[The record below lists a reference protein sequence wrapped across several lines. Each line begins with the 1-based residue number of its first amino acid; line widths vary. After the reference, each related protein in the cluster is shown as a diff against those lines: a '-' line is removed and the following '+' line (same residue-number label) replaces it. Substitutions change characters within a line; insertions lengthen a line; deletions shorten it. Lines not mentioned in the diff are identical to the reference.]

1 MLSLTVPTD
10 FGTIYTPQQVGELTT
25 LASGRGLSAHLDGAR
40 IANALAVLGCSPADL
55 TWRVGI
61 DALSLGA
68 MKNGVLSTDAIVCF
82 DPAIAEQLVYRT
94 KRSGHVASKMRFQS
108 VQLIAYLTDDLWLRL
123 AGRSNATMARLAA
136 GLDKLGVEQL
146 NDPDVN
152 MLFIRVDPAVADRM
166 AEDGLLFYRMAADV
180 VRLVT
185 SFETTDAEVDTALT
199 RIEAALTA

>member
-1 MLSLTVPTD
+1 MREPKGRALS
-10 FGTIYTPQQVGELTT
+10 
-25 LASGRGLSAHLDGAR
+25 GLSMGGRHTIFVGFNSLDLF
-40 IANALAVLGCSPADL
+40 ANF
-55 TWRVGI
+55 
-61 DALSLGA
+61 
-68 MKNGVLSTDAIVCF
+68 GVLSAGDVNS
-82 DPAIAEQLVYRT
+82 EQIF
-94 KRSGHVASKMRFQS
+94 SKF
-108 VQLIAYLTDDLWLRL
+108 
-123 AGRSNATMARLAA
+123 
-136 GLDKLGVEQL
+136 L